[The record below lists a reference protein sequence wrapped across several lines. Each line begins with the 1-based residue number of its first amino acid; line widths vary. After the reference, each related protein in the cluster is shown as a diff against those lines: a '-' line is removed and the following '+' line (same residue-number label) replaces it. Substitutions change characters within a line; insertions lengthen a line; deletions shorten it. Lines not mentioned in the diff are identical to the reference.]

1 MGGPKQAG
9 WDHFVQQK
17 MVLGPNQ
24 AAIFGPAGPKFDPDQ
39 KIRDRTLPKARS
51 LVNLS

>member
-24 AAIFGPAGPKFDPDQ
+24 AAIFGPPGPKFDPEQ
-39 KIRDRTLPKARS
+39 KIRDTPKQ
-51 LVNLS
+51 LFFKNHK